1 MTLKNTNKEM
11 KDLLKK
17 ISELQGLA
25 IERATDLHYA
35 NGGNYIFDSI
45 KFYEDYITVRFVE
58 DYDWHPDYDS
68 IELTLSDLEMSDKDW
83 KDHIESIKSERL
95 RAEEEK
101 KKEIERKEYEK
112 KLREFE
118 RLRSELGK

>member
-1 MTLKNTNKEM
+1 M

-25 IERATDLHYA
+25 IVRAEELHYA
-35 NGGNYIFDSI
+35 NGGNYTFDSI
-45 KFYEDYITVRFVE
+45 EFNEEDIMVRFVE
-58 DYDWHPDYDS
+58 DYDRYPDYDS
-68 IELTLSDLEMSDKDW
+68 IELTLSDLEMSDEDW

-101 KKEIERKEYEK
+101 KKEIEQKEYEK